1 MEINEHIIFQDI
13 PSGGK
18 KGKYHSAVL
27 TTYAIDLLNFDKH
40 IINTI
45 HRKQICSV
53 NVLADQE
60 QVTKAM
66 EYVNPRYLDKVGKDY
81 SITQIGAKGAFHPKI
96 NLFVGDE
103 SVIIIFGSGNLTVTG
118 QGKNHEIFTGFWI
131 DSDNAKQRPLIEE
144 CWRYILKF
152 ISQCSDFEKNRI
164 LNEIPANCIYLDS
177 SYEVRAHQFLGI
189 DNHLDAA
196 LLYNDDSSILFQ
208 MEEKIPMKDVVKL
221 TVISPFFDEDG
232 ETLITLA
239 GLCPNA
245 ELEVLI
251 QQDCVLPPCKMK
263 AHDRIHFYNFDE
275 TERGKKCY
283 KDFERKLHA
292 KIFHFKTKSKDYCVI
307 GSANATVAGVGTI
320 EKRGINDEFCVLY
333 ASDRHNFLGSL
344 GITIRKSLS
353 INLRDMKRLV
363 TDSPKPEKLKYII
376 HGADY
381 DNGKIR
387 IDCDRT
393 PHEDAFVSVDNGR
406 EVYADKVSVDKEGK
420 VIVNCNIGNLIVICY
435 LSDNKGQCVSNK
447 VFVNRIDL
455 LETTN
460 PSHNSRS
467 MNRFI
472 SQIDNEGYDGLEVA
486 DMLTEIMWNLVN
498 ETDENETV
506 RISASTNG
514 SDKKDPYLPQI
525 KYNAD
530 FDNDDVHTRKYLN
543 IDKSSR
549 LMDCIEESIRRKLR
563 SIDEDM
569 KDEEESG
576 NTESSNERSEI
587 NDDIVIKENYQIV
600 DYGKKVI
607 SILDKYSNLIDKRN
621 EQNRKKKMLLIT
633 KDDLNFFS
641 LSLFASMEIGY
652 LNRSRYVFPDY
663 DSYTKSQYQKKLYDS
678 LDKAMQNNA
687 FNVIEKFKIF
697 CQNNLI
703 LDKTD
708 RDYQKKST
716 RVLKYAVLYATLFHK
731 FASEFDE
738 KLKGW
743 KVDKCIKT
751 LFDIFDVLETE
762 KLLMELEP
770 ISERYNYIFR
780 TSHVKKLLQ
789 KIIDS

>member
-1 MEINEHIIFQDI
+1 
-13 PSGGK
+13 
-18 KGKYHSAVL
+18 
-27 TTYAIDLLNFDKH
+27 
-40 IINTI
+40 
-45 HRKQICSV
+45 
-53 NVLADQE
+53 
-60 QVTKAM
+60 
-66 EYVNPRYLDKVGKDY
+66 
-81 SITQIGAKGAFHPKI
+81 
-96 NLFVGDE
+96 
-103 SVIIIFGSGNLTVTG
+103 
-118 QGKNHEIFTGFWI
+118 
-131 DSDNAKQRPLIEE
+131 
-144 CWRYILKF
+144 
-152 ISQCSDFEKNRI
+152 
-164 LNEIPANCIYLDS
+164 
-177 SYEVRAHQFLGI
+177 
-189 DNHLDAA
+189 
-196 LLYNDDSSILFQ
+196 
-208 MEEKIPMKDVVKL
+208 
-221 TVISPFFDEDG
+221 
-232 ETLITLA
+232 
-239 GLCPNA
+239 
-245 ELEVLI
+245 
-251 QQDCVLPPCKMK
+251 
-263 AHDRIHFYNFDE
+263 
-275 TERGKKCY
+275 
-283 KDFERKLHA
+283 
-292 KIFHFKTKSKDYCVI
+292 
-307 GSANATVAGVGTI
+307 
-320 EKRGINDEFCVLY
+320 
-333 ASDRHNFLGSL
+333 
-344 GITIRKSLS
+344 
-353 INLRDMKRLV
+353 
-363 TDSPKPEKLKYII
+363 
-376 HGADY
+376 
-381 DNGKIR
+381 
-387 IDCDRT
+387 
-393 PHEDAFVSVDNGR
+393 
-406 EVYADKVSVDKEGK
+406 
-420 VIVNCNIGNLIVICY
+420 
-435 LSDNKGQCVSNK
+435 
-447 VFVNRIDL
+447 
-455 LETTN
+455 
-460 PSHNSRS
+460 
-467 MNRFI
+467 
-472 SQIDNEGYDGLEVA
+472 
-486 DMLTEIMWNLVN
+486 MWNLVN